1 MPETI
6 GFARPKKIRKSLGK
20 DMEEKLKQASDRLI
34 FGQKFRQQERE
45 DTWRESV
52 EQYGALGSYGS
63 YNTDDET
70 ADLVNVNISFST
82 INTLVP
88 FVADED
94 PTFIVEPDS
103 EQATTENSVVL
114 ATFMNRIWRD
124 HRVMGKLALA
134 DAVWDNLVLG
144 DGYLKAGY
152 EIVDLPTFDEAGN
165 PIGEGRVKVAEFA
178 VKRLSPWDVWV
189 DPYSDG
195 IHNARWVCQRILV
208 PAEEVKNDER
218 YKITDKDQFEGI
230 GIDQQNMAPEDEE
243 RFANLDGWVTIYEFY
258 DIKERWM
265 ISFFPGASTAVR
277 YVEQITCPIIQV
289 PNYRMPN
296 SPYHIGELEQIRSLQ
311 LEINKTR
318 SQMMTHRRRNV
329 MKWVVNEDRL
339 SDDALEAMRS
349 GIVNDVIKVESN
361 EPIESIIQAIVP
373 VPLSQDS
380 YALDDR
386 MRADVN
392 EITGVNE
399 YLRGVPQNIS
409 RTATEASIIEGAT
422 NIRTRHKLLQ
432 VETAARQVGQVLL
445 DIIRD
450 VLPTTAFEEMT
461 MFISGKEAEQ
471 LNRASGNDPQAG
483 PVILTPNPEI
493 FDGRYRVEVERGS
506 TELRNPQVRA
516 QQLMQMTQMMMG
528 ATEVLQQYGIP
539 FNLKRMLEMWF
550 EAEGIKDVDALF
562 EPDAAQAQSAAL
574 AQQQREADIAATQ
587 AGAAQG
593 AGGAAG
599 GPGGP
604 SGTPEGTPNLN
615 AGPPQ
620 DLINPANSGML
631 PSRQY

>member
-6 GFARPKKIRKSLGK
+6 GYARPKKIRKSLGK
-20 DMEEKLKQASDRLI
+20 DMEKKLKQASDRLI

-45 DTWRESV
+45 DTWRESAD
-52 EQYGALGSYGS
+52 QYSALNVYGS

-94 PTFIVEPDS
+94 PTFMVEPDS
-103 EQATTENSVVL
+103 EEATTENSVVL
-114 ATFMNRIWRD
+114 STYMNRIWRD
-124 HRVMGKLALA
+124 HKVMGKLALA
-134 DAVWDNLVLG
+134 DSVWDNLVLG

-152 EIVDLPTFDEAGN
+152 EIVDLPTYDEAGN
-165 PIGEGRVKVAEFA
+165 PIGEGRVKVAEFS
-178 VKRLSPWDVWV
+178 VTRLSPWDVWV

-195 IHNARWVCQRILV
+195 IFNARWVCQRIMV
-208 PAEEVKNDER
+208 PAEEVKNDDR
-218 YKITDKDQFEGI
+218 YKITDKDAFEGI

-243 RFANLDGWVTIYEFY
+243 RFQNLDGWVTIYEFY
-258 DIKERWM
+258 DIKNRWM
-265 ISFFPGASTAVR
+265 ISFFPGASTVIR
-277 YVEQITCPIIQV
+277 YVEQITCPIVQV

-380 YALDDR
+380 YAIDDR

-471 LNRASGNDPQAG
+471 LNRSQGNDPQAG
-483 PVILTPNPEI
+483 PVILTPNPEV
-493 FDGRYRVEVERGS
+493 FEGRYRVEVERGS

-539 FNLKRMLEMWF
+539 FNLKKMLEMWF
-550 EAEGIKDVDALF
+550 EAEGIKDVEALF
-562 EPDAAQAQSAAL
+562 EPDEAQEQSAAL

-587 AGAAQG
+587 AGAA
-593 AGGAAG
+593 GGGGGVG

-604 SGTPEGTPNLN
+604 AGTPEGTPNLN

-620 DLINPANSGML
+620 DLIKVDRIDRGYKVS
-631 PSRQY
+631 